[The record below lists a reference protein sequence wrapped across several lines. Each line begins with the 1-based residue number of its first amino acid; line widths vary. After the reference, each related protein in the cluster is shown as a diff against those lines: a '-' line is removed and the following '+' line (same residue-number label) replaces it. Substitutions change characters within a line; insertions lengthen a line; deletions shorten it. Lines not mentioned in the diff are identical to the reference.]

1 MAILQ
6 GSSYKLPVVIR
17 SPKGEVITAD
27 MVQRASFTF
36 ADITKLYGDGGEV
49 IFDYDTNEWIVP
61 LTEEET
67 FNLNKE
73 TIKWQARF
81 LFIDGS
87 IDGTY
92 SKSEDVYSSIDQT
105 RFTAGGGENA

>member
-6 GSSYKLPVVIR
+6 GNSYKLPVVIR

-49 IFDYDTNEWIVP
+49 MFDYDTQEWIVP
-61 LTEEET
+61 LSEEET
-67 FNLNKE
+67 FSLRGV
-73 TIKWQARF
+73 IKWQARF

-87 IDGTY
+87 VDGM
-92 SKSEDVYSSIDQT
+92 SPKSEAVSGSIDQT
-105 RFTAGGGENA
+105 RFTAGGEENA